1 MMEYIQNGNVRFYLI
16 LAICILLIYIPY
28 IGKYVRLISTMIHE
42 GGHVLMG
49 FLLGEKTV
57 KVNLFSDAS
66 GEASITISNKFKKFL
81 IALAGYP
88 STALIAL
95 LSFWFISRGYN
106 YYYVIG
112 ISVLTFLFL
121 IFYIRNVFGI
131 IWAISFILGNGLL
144 VYYQQLVVIEILAQ
158 AYACIIFIESVFSC
172 FILVYVSFSSSK
184 TLSDASNISSVIHLP
199 KQLVS
204 LIFTSFNLYIAY
216 LSIMNFF
223 PVITKNIFI

>member
-1 MMEYIQNGNVRFYLI
+1 MMEYIQNENVRFYII
-16 LAICILLIYIPY
+16 LAICILLVYIPY

-49 FLLGEKTV
+49 LLLGEKTV

-66 GEASITISNKFKKFL
+66 GEASVTISNKFKKFL

-88 STALIAL
+88 STALVAL
-95 LSFWFISRGYN
+95 LSFWLISKGYN

-112 ISVLTFLFL
+112 ISLLTFLFL
-121 IFYIRNVFGI
+121 IFYIRNLFGI
-131 IWAISFILGNGLL
+131 IWAISFTLGNGLL

-172 FILVYVSFSSSK
+172 FILVYVSFVASK
-184 TLSDASNISSVIHLP
+184 TVSDASNISSVIYLP
-199 KQLVS
+199 KQLIS
-204 LIFTSFNLYIAY
+204 LIITSFNLYIAY
-216 LSIMNFF
+216 LIIMIFF
-223 PVITKNIFI
+223 PLITKNIFI